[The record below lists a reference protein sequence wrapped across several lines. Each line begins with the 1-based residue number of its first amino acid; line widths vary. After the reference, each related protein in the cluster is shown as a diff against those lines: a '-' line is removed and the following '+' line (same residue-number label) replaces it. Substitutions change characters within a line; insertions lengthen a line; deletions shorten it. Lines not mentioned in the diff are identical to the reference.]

1 MGILCQ
7 ESSLVTLTP
16 TFNPII
22 KMASTTGV
30 NSFNKSK
37 EDFIWFIKKA
47 TSDRKTDAHSELY
60 HALLKMFVDADTN
73 YDGLVSRD
81 SFSILIDKA
90 ASIPRAY
97 WFLVEIFTDEDSNKD
112 GLITKRA
119 FPAMMAK
126 LLETPVKHQLS
137 HADQEMIQEDED
149 KKIAHMEKLLVENN
163 PRKDEKM
170 TLDEWV
176 QFAMEKVLKKF
187 S

>member
-1 MGILCQ
+1 MGTVSAFLIWN
-7 ESSLVTLTP
+7 SI
-16 TFNPII
+16 TFSVFCEHYNPF

-97 WFLVEIFTDEDSNKD
+97 GYAPPDSELYKTEDSLDVREDTTLGNGDSSQQLVQLLIVTD
-112 GLITKRA
+112 G
-119 FPAMMAK
+119 
-126 LLETPVKHQLS
+126 QLQVPG
-137 HADQEMIQEDED
+137 DDPG
-149 KKIAHMEKLLVENN
+149 LLVVTGSIACQF
-163 PRKDEKM
+163 KD
-170 TLDEWV
+170 L
-176 QFAMEKVLKKF
+176 
-187 S
+187 SC